1 MGKRIRPE
9 IIYLDTSALIALFN
23 SRDKNH
29 QAAVAFL
36 ETSLK
41 MGVVF
46 LLSRP
51 VLVEYLNGLAK
62 RVGKDVAR
70 EQYEAITSSRF
81 IYMENETEKDW
92 SRAWGLF
99 FKYRDSKGIDIFD
112 SLSFAIM
119 ERLGL
124 RRVFTFDS
132 DFEVHGFE
140 RLP

>member
-36 ETSLK
+36 EDSLK
-41 MGVVF
+41 MGAVF

-62 RVGKDVAR
+62 RVGKDVTR

-92 SRAWGLF
+92 SRAWELF
-99 FKYRDSKGIDIFD
+99 LSTGTAKG
-112 SLSFAIM
+112 
-119 ERLGL
+119 
-124 RRVFTFDS
+124 
-132 DFEVHGFE
+132 
-140 RLP
+140 